1 LAVVAQPM
9 PSFQFLSLAL
19 DPGAILRAA
28 GLSPDAWQEE
38 LLLSGDPHVL
48 LNCSR
53 QSGKSTVVAALALH
67 TALFRDGSLTLILSP
82 GLRQSC
88 ELFRKIIDSFNAVG
102 RPLET
107 TVENRTQLELETHS
121 RIVCL
126 PGREATIRGFSNPEL
141 LIVDEAAR
149 VPDDL
154 YRSVR
159 PMLAVGRGRLIA
171 LSTPFGQRGFFWK
184 EWTDAAA
191 AWKRVCV
198 PADRCPRISADF
210 LAAERQSMGESWVQQ
225 EYFCSFQALE
235 GLVFPDLEK
244 RCAVAS
250 GSPPSGR
257 SVGGI
262 DFGFRNPFC
271 ALWGVLGRDDVLW
284 LDGEIYQRETPLP
297 LLVGR
302 LPRNVMWYA
311 DPAGATEISE
321 LRLAGL
327 TVRRGSNDLRAGIAA
342 VTARIETDRLRIDRV
357 KCPHLLREAAL
368 YRYPT
373 HPDGT
378 AATEKP
384 IDAHNHALAALRYLV
399 LRIDRRFLARFRHRA
414 AAVTFDSPLN
424 D

>member
-1 LAVVAQPM
+1 MVLLAVAFMDSLP
-9 PSFQFLSLAL
+9 LLTLAL
-19 DPGAILRAA
+19 DPGEILRAA
-28 GLSPDAWQEE
+28 GLAPDAWQEE
-38 LLLSGDPHVL
+38 LLFSTAPYVL

-88 ELFRKIIDSFNAVG
+88 ELFRKVLDAFNALG
-102 RPLET
+102 RPLPT
-107 TVENRTQLELETHS
+107 TVENRTQLELANHS

-126 PGREATIRGFSNPEL
+126 PGREATVRGFSDPEL

-149 VPDDL
+149 VPDEL

-184 EWTDAAA
+184 EWTDALA

-198 PADRCPRISADF
+198 PADCCPRISKEF
-210 LAAERQSMGESWVQQ
+210 LEAERQSMGESWVRQ

-235 GLVFPDLEK
+235 GLVFPELEK
-244 RCAVAS
+244 RCAIDAVAF
-250 GSPPSGR
+250 GSPLTGR
-257 SVGGI
+257 RVGGI

-271 ALWGVLGRDDVLW
+271 ALWGVLDRDDVLW
-284 LDGEIYQRETPLP
+284 LDGEIYEREAALHQ
-297 LLVGR
+297 LAAR
-302 LPRNVMWYA
+302 LPRDVTWYA
-311 DPAGATEISE
+311 DPAGATEINE
-321 LRLAGL
+321 LRLAGF
-327 TVRRGSNDLRAGIAA
+327 TVRRGKNDLRAGIAA
-342 VTARIETDRLRIDRV
+342 VTARIETERLRIHRQR
-357 KCPHLLREAAL
+357 CPNLLTEAAL

-373 HPDGT
+373 HQDGT
-378 AATEKP
+378 ATTEKP

-399 LRIDRRFLARFRHRA
+399 SQIDRRFMVKFRTGGSANRR
-414 AAVTFDSPLN
+414 
-424 D
+424 